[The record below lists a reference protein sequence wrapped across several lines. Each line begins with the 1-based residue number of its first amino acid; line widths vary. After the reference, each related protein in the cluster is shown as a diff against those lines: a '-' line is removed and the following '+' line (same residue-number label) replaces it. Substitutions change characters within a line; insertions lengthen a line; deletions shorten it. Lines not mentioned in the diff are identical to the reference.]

1 VYTFAQEPYKN
12 GFFFLQKRKAL
23 PKYHD
28 EKWGF
33 FFFKKGRPFQNIMII
48 SISLLELIK

>member
-1 VYTFAQEPYKN
+1 VYTVAKELYEN
-12 GFFFLQKRKAL
+12 GVFFLQKRKAL
-23 PKYHD
+23 AKYHD

-48 SISLLELIK
+48 